1 VEILIVEDDGAWPA
15 LKRGLARRAITTV
28 AGDGPKP
35 RLRLARPFDVD
46 PGRVFR
52 ANGFSARRLRQ
63 AAPDA
68 DLMLTAGCP
77 KDIVNGLDI
86 GADDYLTKPFSF
98 DELLARIRAVAR
110 RGPIP
115 VPTVLQVGTLTLDP
129 ASHEVRRGSRELNLT
144 PKEFR
149 LLELLMR
156 RAGKVQSRDSI
167 LSAVWGYETDVE
179 LNTVDVFIGTLRRK
193 VDSAEDQPLIHTVR
207 GIGFCLKE
215 NGQ

>member
-1 VEILIVEDDGAWPA
+1 MI
-15 LKRGLARRAITTV
+15 
-28 AGDGPKP
+28 PK
-35 RLRLARPFDVD
+35 L
-46 PGRVFR
+46 
-52 ANGFSARRLRQ
+52 NGFEVARRLRRRGCRT
-63 AAPDA
+63 PI
-68 DLMLTAGCP
+68 LMLTAKDAP
-77 KDIVNGLDI
+77 RDIVNGLDI

-115 VPTVLQVGTLTLDP
+115 GSTVLRVGTLTLDP

-156 RAGKVQSRDSI
+156 RAGKVQSRDAI
-167 LSAVWGYETDVE
+167 LSGVWGHEADVE

-193 VDSAEDQPLIHTVR
+193 VDSAEDPPLLHTVR

-215 NGQ
+215 NGR